1 MDAAIQDVADRQ
13 AIYEVLVRYSH
24 GVDRCDLE
32 MLKSAYWPDG
42 TDDHGTFT
50 GNAME
55 FCEMLIPALKAM
67 HSTMHNIGSHLID
80 LRGDTAKVQSYCVA
94 YHQLPAPE
102 GNGSG
107 DGDTDGDTDG
117 DIEMV
122 VGGRYLDHMTRR
134 DGEWRIQD
142 RVYVMDWNRNGVSTQ
157 SLEGDLYGQLKTR
170 GSRYPHDPFYSFMP
184 ES

>member
-1 MDAAIQDVADRQ
+1 MMDAAIQDVADRQ

-24 GVDRCDLE
+24 GVDRCDLD

-80 LRGDTAKVQSYCVA
+80 LRGDAAKVQSYCVA
-94 YHQLPAPE
+94 YHQLPSPE
-102 GNGSG
+102 
-107 DGDTDGDTDG
+107 G

-122 VGGRYLDHMTRR
+122 VGGRYLDRMTRR
-134 DGEWRIQD
+134 DGKWRIQD
-142 RVYVMDWNRNGVSTQ
+142 RVYVMDWNRNGASTQ
-157 SLEGDLYGQLKTR
+157 SLEGDLFGQLKTR
-170 GSRYPHDPFYSFMP
+170 GSRYPDDPFYSFMP
-184 ES
+184 KS